1 MSGAAGWLVGSELSL
16 PGCTGKEGTKACRLP
31 PQQHATEKPVTVIS
45 QLTAPFPVPPHC
57 ALSRLPHWPPSSS
70 PQHLGL
76 LKDWR
81 PVSATVCIQPPGD
94 AATAA
99 AEGGEAVVGAEASG
113 EGGGAVEVECDVA
126 AIEAVLG

>member
-1 MSGAAGWLVGSELSL
+1 MPSASATACSISHCDGD
-16 PGCTGKEGTKACRLP
+16 PGF
-31 PQQHATEKPVTVIS
+31 H
-45 QLTAPFPVPPHC
+45 TAPRPP
-57 ALSRLPHWPPSSS
+57 

-81 PVSATVCIQPPGD
+81 PVSATVCIQPPGG
-94 AATAA
+94 ATTAA
-99 AEGGEAVVGAEASG
+99 AEGGEAVVGAEANG